1 MADRAPVTVVWSD
14 FGGVLTAPVADAATA
29 VAVAAGIPWHVLWDA
44 VQQVAA
50 DEGLSGLGPLELG
63 RMSQAEWG
71 ARVSDRLPR
80 GTRSRV
86 DLGAWGDHWYRRRTV
101 NRELAAELT
110 RIRSSGI
117 PLGLLTNSVREWEPH
132 RARILAD
139 GPPFDA
145 FVRSHELGVA
155 KPSPE
160 IYRRAESLLPAA
172 HGVPLLIDDV
182 FENCAAASR
191 RGWRAIHHVDTSRT
205 LAALARE
212 LAPRPPGP

>member
-1 MADRAPVTVVWSD
+1 M
-14 FGGVLTAPVADAATA
+14 G
-29 VAVAAGIPWHVLWDA
+29 
-44 VQQVAA
+44 
-50 DEGLSGLGPLELG
+50 
-63 RMSQAEWG
+63 G
-71 ARVSDRLPR
+71 ARVRPPPSRYTP
-80 GTRSRV
+80 RV
-86 DLGAWGDHWYRRRTV
+86 DLGAWGDHWYRRRCV

-155 KPSPE
+155 KPSPG
-160 IYRRAESLLPAA
+160 IYRHAESLLPAA

-191 RGWRAIHHVDTSRT
+191 RGWRAIHHVDTPRT

-212 LAPRPPGP
+212 LAPGRRGREPTDRRDRDRYSPHGGAK